1 MASTKK
7 KRKRVVLTIE
17 EKMKVLDM
25 LDKSVSYTVIAEKFG
40 IGKSTVS
47 DLKKNKE
54 KIRSFQREMIDMG
67 KKLIWTS
74 VCLPI
79 AYRFTCVYFVK

>member
-1 MASTKK
+1 MASGSASTKK

-17 EKMKVLDM
+17 EKVKILDM
-25 LDKSVSYTVIAEKFG
+25 LDKSVSYSIIAEKFG

-54 KIRSFQREMIDMG
+54 KIRGFQREMIDMG
-67 KKLIWTS
+67 MKSIHL
-74 VCLPI
+74 
-79 AYRFTCVYFVK
+79 YRYDGHVSHCPQ